1 MDASRNRRPLR
12 RRRPALAVL
21 LASFLAIAT
30 ANGTEAQTRPII
42 MIDAGHGGS
51 EAGVVYEGLLEK
63 DLVLRMAFTTAE
75 VFVKHGHDVRLTR
88 TGDYVVPG
96 PDRRRMAEEADAA
109 LLIMLHTNRNADPN
123 RHGAEIYFSEE
134 VPVSVRA
141 AELFAEA
148 LREDGLEVLLVP
160 RQTAFLQSPRVPTVQ
175 IEIGFLTNPVERR
188 LLQSEAYHREIA
200 EVYVRSAEQVLAE
213 RR

>member
-1 MDASRNRRPLR
+1 MAASRNHSPSRYRPHLAMLLV
-12 RRRPALAVL
+12 AL
-21 LASFLAIAT
+21 LAIAS
-30 ANGTEAQTRPII
+30 AARVEAQERPII

-51 EAGVVYEGLLEK
+51 EAGVVFEDLLEK

-109 LLIMLHTNRNADPN
+109 LLIMLHTNRNADTN

-141 AELFAEA
+141 AEIFAEA
-148 LREDGLEVLLVP
+148 LRDDGLEVLLVP
-160 RQTAFLQSPRVPTVQ
+160 RQTAFLQSPGLPTVQ

-200 EVYVRSAEQVLAE
+200 EVYVRAAERVLAE